1 MIGELNRT
9 QRLVLAFFALAWL
22 LLAVIVA
29 LSPAVRDES
38 VRRMPGSGAPATV
51 AFLAALLV
59 LLAVLGIGVV
69 RRWRWLFW
77 LLLLAFAAGALR
89 VPVAALQLS
98 GRITPQGPD
107 WYVVLQAAIG
117 AVQVGMAYLMYLG
130 YRRSGPWGAF

>member
-1 MIGELNRT
+1 VIGELNRT

-98 GRITPQGPD
+98 GRITPEGPD

>member
-1 MIGELNRT
+1 
-9 QRLVLAFFALAWL
+9 
-22 LLAVIVA
+22 
-29 LSPAVRDES
+29 
-38 VRRMPGSGAPATV
+38 
-51 AFLAALLV
+51 
-59 LLAVLGIGVV
+59 VLGIGVV

>member
-1 MIGELNRT
+1 VIGELNRT

-22 LLAVIVA
+22 LLAVTVA

>member
-98 GRITPQGPD
+98 GRITPEGPD

>member
-22 LLAVIVA
+22 LLAVTVA

>member
-1 MIGELNRT
+1 VIGELNRT

-22 LLAVIVA
+22 LLAVTVA

-59 LLAVLGIGVV
+59 FLAVLGIGVV

-98 GRITPQGPD
+98 GRITPEGPD